1 MYGGI
6 GVEGFVKGIRACSC
20 FGGEGYCRL
29 EGAREERKSL
39 TTR

>member
-6 GVEGFVKGIRACSC
+6 SVEGFVEGIRACSC
-20 FGGEGYCRL
+20 FGVGGYCRL
-29 EGAREERKSL
+29 EGAREEKKSL